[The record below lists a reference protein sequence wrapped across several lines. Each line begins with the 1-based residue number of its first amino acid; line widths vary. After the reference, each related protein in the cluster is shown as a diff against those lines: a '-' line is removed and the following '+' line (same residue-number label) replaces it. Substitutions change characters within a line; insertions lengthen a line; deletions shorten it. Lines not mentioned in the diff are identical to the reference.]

1 MSKMSELDLDR
12 QILDTVREIM
22 GEPETPRE
30 IAEHKVAMAVRDAW
44 LATSELVK
52 LKAQDPFARPLIIK
66 AEGDLWS
73 IKTRVDLLLSE
84 IRAEQDGPRLVV
96 ANA

>member
-1 MSKMSELDLDR
+1 MNYEAELDA
-12 QILDTVREIM
+12 TREAM
-22 GEPETPRE
+22 GEPETPKE

-52 LKAQDPFARPLIIK
+52 LKAQDPHAGPLLIK

-73 IKTRVDLLLSE
+73 IKTRIDLLLSE
-84 IRAEQDGPRLVV
+84 IRLELEPKLRVV
-96 ANA
+96 R